1 MKTKQLDKQCFET
14 LIWEMQMTI
23 SRMDQLIINMK
34 NQKNNTPQESTD
46 WNDFWKN
53 QLEEAG
59 SIKKFSSRKS
69 K

>member
-1 MKTKQLDKQCFET
+1 
-14 LIWEMQMTI
+14 MQE
-23 SRMDQLIINMK
+23 RMLERLDQLIK
-34 NQKNNTPQESTD
+34 KYEKSKNNTPQESTD

-59 SIKKFSSRKS
+59 AIKKSSSRKS